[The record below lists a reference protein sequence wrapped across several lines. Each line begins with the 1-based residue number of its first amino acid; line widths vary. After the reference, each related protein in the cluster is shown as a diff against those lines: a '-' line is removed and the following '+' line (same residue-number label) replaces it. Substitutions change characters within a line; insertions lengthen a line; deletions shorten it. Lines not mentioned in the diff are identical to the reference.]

1 VDAYAL
7 VSAWAPEEVVDVF
20 LRREDAEA
28 ALQAALWD
36 EPEWAT
42 ILSVE
47 PVELVGETSLN

>member
-1 VDAYAL
+1 MDAYAL